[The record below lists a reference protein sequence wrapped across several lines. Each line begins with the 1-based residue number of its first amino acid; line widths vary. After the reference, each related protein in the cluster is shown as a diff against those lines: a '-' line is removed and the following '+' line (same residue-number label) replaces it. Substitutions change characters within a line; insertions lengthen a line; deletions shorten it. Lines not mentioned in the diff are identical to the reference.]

1 MQLSVYD
8 AMTQLNI
15 IRTIIT
21 KLENDEPI
29 DDYLDEILTVLR
41 SYSEIVKNAKIN
53 IN

>member
-8 AMTQLNI
+8 AMAQLNI
-15 IRTIIT
+15 IHTIIA
-21 KLENDEPI
+21 KIECDDSI